1 MDDISQGIL
10 DDPDWSTY
18 LGGEREIIQQENP
31 DLLEGDA
38 DSDDTRNGN
47 TADSDGEVYNSSYIS
62 LFNSLVYQEYLGA
75 RGEFELEND
84 LCDFI
89 YSSLSKPECQ
99 YNRNELNILFENLQK
114 RNRYFNRGLKKTVSQ
129 DLVDH
134 FNSNNLMDN
143 ILNIQYSSSTSAF
156 APQTNPI
163 IDQRPLYYPS
173 LFSDAERNRNKTP
186 EDNFMDYQGM
196 IWENKLH
203 RQKMQK
209 QRRLLF
215 KSYSHSPYSTVQA
228 SESADLWLHPDYEYG
243 LNRKN
248 PIPSGA
254 KDSKYLFLNY
264 PKPHIKSFCHFHE
277 FFIEPKPSLVHFQLR
292 NLVTSVDSS
301 TIYYSENKNSNSR
314 IMKLDPLTGKTYTIV
329 DNEELD
335 NINFKISTISATSN
349 LLTAGSFNGSIL
361 LYSPETKFKQVFS
374 LTDSF
379 YGGTNYIC
387 ISRNPRFKDEL
398 AIASNDSYLRYFD
411 IKQNKITKKT
421 LLPFS
426 LNCIADD
433 PNNGSNELLFV
444 GDSSTALI
452 FDRRMDINESFSNAI
467 KISDHFDYSF
477 ACDWNTNNL
486 LATGNQDGTINL
498 YDRRMLVS
506 NDYLIENTSKSNH
519 LLKITGMLN
528 GAVRNI
534 KFDAT
539 GKYLAFAE
547 SIDNVYVID
556 LQNPWTD
563 NTSTTNRF
571 IDVPGLNSYIYERRL
586 EEDKKG
592 KFNKDYSINKK
603 PKTSTTDSL
612 FSSDLTTAASC
623 SMSSS
628 DEDMY
633 DDALES
639 PMDDYG
645 HNFSKTKSFH
655 HIEDRDRVAEL
666 RGSKRPNMISE
677 TQHYSYDDY
686 LHLKEKC
693 RINRE
698 RKNIPLCVPE
708 KDFVNGS
715 FGLENEPYI
724 NYQHI
729 DVFGK
734 ITGLSFIET
743 DNGSGQI
750 LTIGIADGIVGGVMQ
765 YEFNSKANADELFL
779 DYII

>member
-1 MDDISQGIL
+1 
-10 DDPDWSTY
+10 
-18 LGGEREIIQQENP
+18 
-31 DLLEGDA
+31 
-38 DSDDTRNGN
+38 
-47 TADSDGEVYNSSYIS
+47 
-62 LFNSLVYQEYLGA
+62 
-75 RGEFELEND
+75 
-84 LCDFI
+84 
-89 YSSLSKPECQ
+89 
-99 YNRNELNILFENLQK
+99 
-114 RNRYFNRGLKKTVSQ
+114 
-129 DLVDH
+129 
-134 FNSNNLMDN
+134 
-143 ILNIQYSSSTSAF
+143 
-156 APQTNPI
+156 
-163 IDQRPLYYPS
+163 
-173 LFSDAERNRNKTP
+173 
-186 EDNFMDYQGM
+186 
-196 IWENKLH
+196 
-203 RQKMQK
+203 MQK

-215 KSYSHSPYSTVQA
+215 KSYSHSPYSTAQA
-228 SESADLWLHPDYEYG
+228 SESADLWLHPDYEHR

-248 PIPSGA
+248 PIPSGV

-301 TIYYSENKNSNSR
+301 TVYYSENKNSNSR
-314 IMKLDPLTGKTYTIV
+314 IMKLDPITGKTYTIV

-374 LTDSF
+374 LTDSL

-433 PNNGSNELLFV
+433 PTNGSTELLFV
-444 GDSSTALI
+444 GDLSTALI

-498 YDRRMLVS
+498 YDRRMLIS
-506 NDYLIENTSKSNH
+506 NNYLIENTSKSNH

-547 SIDNVYVID
+547 SIDNVYLID

-563 NTSTTNRF
+563 NTSNTNKF
-571 IDVPGLNSYIYERRL
+571 IDVPGLNSYIYEKRL
-586 EEDKKG
+586 EEEKRG
-592 KFNKDYSINKK
+592 KWNQDYSINKK
-603 PKTSTTDSL
+603 PKTSTTDSSV
-612 FSSDLTTAASC
+612 SSGFTATASC

-639 PMDDYG
+639 PIAGYG
-645 HNFSKTKSFH
+645 NNLGEKKSCRR
-655 HIEDRDRVAEL
+655 IEGRDRVSEL
-666 RGSKRPNMISE
+666 RGSKRSNIISE
-677 TQHYSYDDY
+677 SGHYNYEDY
-686 LHLKEKC
+686 LHLKEQC

-698 RKNIPLCVPE
+698 RKNLPLCVPE
-708 KDFVNGS
+708 KDIVNGS

-734 ITGLSFIET
+734 ITGLSFTET
-743 DNGSGQI
+743 DNGGGQV

-765 YEFNSKANADELFL
+765 YKFSSKASADESFL